1 MSKKIEM
8 FEDLDVWERAVD
20 LAVEIYKISD
30 DGKLAKDFTTRDHLR
45 KTAMSIS
52 SNIAEGFEYNSNNE
66 FLRFLKY
73 AKGSSGELRNQVL
86 IIYKIGYL
94 DQETYE
100 SLNDKIIEL
109 SRHIENFMKYLKDFE
124 KQKISS

>member
-1 MSKKIEM
+1 MSKKIEK
-8 FEDLDVWERAVD
+8 FEDLDVWERAVE
-20 LAVEIYKISD
+20 LAVEVYKIGK
-30 DGKLAKDFTTRDHLR
+30 DGKLSKDFTTRDHLR

-52 SNIAEGFEYNSNNE
+52 SNIAEGFEYNSNLE

-94 DQETYE
+94 DQEIYE
-100 SLNDKIIEL
+100 SLNQKIIEL
-109 SRHIENFMKYLKDFE
+109 SQHIKNFMKYLKDFE
-124 KQKISS
+124 KQKKSS